1 DAQLALVDLGL
12 GRAADAQHSHAA
24 GELREALLELLAVP
38 VRVGVLDVPTQL
50 GATLGHG
57 VLGAAAIDDD
67 GLVLRDGDAAR
78 GAHVVQ
84 GDGGQLPPE
93 LLVDDGGAGDDGQ
106 VIHERL
112 AAVTEVRGLH
122 AHDLQG
128 LADGV
133 DHQHLQGLALD
144 VFGDDQYFLA
154 GLGDLLQD
162 WQEVRQAGDLL
173 ADQQDQR
180 VLQDGLTGVSVGDEV
195 RGQEALVEGQAFGDG
210 GFVLE
215 GLGLLDGDH
224 AVASDLLEGVGDH
237 LADGLV
243 AGGDGSDV
251 GDRSGVGNLLR
262 ALLQQLHDLLGGGG
276 DAAVQRDRVS
286 AGGDVAQALVD
297 ERLGQQGGGGGAVAC
312 DVVGLDGDGLHQL
325 RTEVLEGV
333 FEVDVA
339 GDGHAV
345 VGDQWATEGTV
356 QHDVAAARAERHLH
370 RVSERVDTLL
380 EALAGFLIKCD
391 EFGHALLAYF
401 SMTARMSRWLSSRYS
416 WPSYFSS
423 VPPNLE
429 KMTVSPS
436 LTSIGMRSSSS
447 AQRPGPTATTV
458 ASCGFSCAESGIT
471 RPDAVVVS
479 ASTIWTRTRSSSGLM
494 LTLATLNTS
503 VYSSRF
509 SLCPVLWG
517 LVFLCRFVFRAQPS
531 SRVNNCVSNNLTS
544 TLPTQVLSLN
554 SAG

>member
-1 DAQLALVDLGL
+1 
-12 GRAADAQHSHAA
+12 
-24 GELREALLELLAVP
+24 
-38 VRVGVLDVPTQL
+38 
-50 GATLGHG
+50 
-57 VLGAAAIDDD
+57 
-67 GLVLRDGDAAR
+67 
-78 GAHVVQ
+78 
-84 GDGGQLPPE
+84 
-93 LLVDDGGAGDDGQ
+93 
-106 VIHERL
+106 
-112 AAVTEVRGLH
+112 
-122 AHDLQG
+122 
-128 LADGV
+128 
-133 DHQHLQGLALD
+133 
-144 VFGDDQYFLA
+144 
-154 GLGDLLQD
+154 
-162 WQEVRQAGDLL
+162 
-173 ADQQDQR
+173 
-180 VLQDGLTGVSVGDEV
+180 
-195 RGQEALVEGQAFGDG
+195 
-210 GFVLE
+210 
-215 GLGLLDGDH
+215 
-224 AVASDLLEGVGDH
+224 

-251 GDRSGVGNLLR
+251 GDRTGVGNLLR

-401 SMTARMSRWLSSRYS
+401 SMTARMSRCDRSRYS
-416 WPSYFSS
+416 WPWYFSS
-423 VPPNLE
+423 VPPYLE

-447 AQRPGPTATTV
+447 AQRPGPTAMTV
-458 ASCGFSCAESGIT
+458 ASCGFSLAESGMT

-479 ASTIWTRTRSSSGLM
+479 ASLIWTRTRSSSGLM
-494 LTLATLNTS
+494 LAFATMK
-503 VYSSRF
+503 SSM
-509 SLCPVLWG
+509 CVLPAASRPAPSRG
-517 LVFLCRFVFRAQPS
+517 GRRFVCGGRELMFFVPVGSRAQPS
-531 SRVNNCVSNNLTS
+531 SRVNNCVSNNLS
-544 TLPTQVLSLN
+544 GTLPTRVLTLN
-554 SAG
+554 MAGCQRFPTARAGAFHGPANAFRRGCCRFPADRRRFSTPRR